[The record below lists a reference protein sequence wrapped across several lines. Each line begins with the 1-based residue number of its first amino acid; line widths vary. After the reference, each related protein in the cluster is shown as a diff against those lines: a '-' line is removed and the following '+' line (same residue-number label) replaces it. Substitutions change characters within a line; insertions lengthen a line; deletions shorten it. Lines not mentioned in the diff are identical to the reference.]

1 MSMGNLAK
9 MAQQMQAEM
18 ARVQAEVEALVVE
31 TSSGGGA
38 VKAVVN
44 GSQEVVSITIDPS
57 AVDPDDVEMLQ
68 DLITAAV
75 NDGLHQVRDIA
86 AQKMARVTGGLRLPW
101 SRLARGGEPARAGHP
116 ADRVTFAPARRRSQD
131 GAAADVPPL
140 AGARVRGALAGGGPD
155 RRAR

>member
-1 MSMGNLAK
+1 MSMGNLAE

-18 ARVQAEVEALVVE
+18 ARVQAEVEALIVE
-31 TSSGGGA
+31 TSAGGGA

-86 AQKMARVTGGLRLPW
+86 AEKMARVTGGLRLPG
-101 SRLARGGEPARAGHP
+101 LG
-116 ADRVTFAPARRRSQD
+116 
-131 GAAADVPPL
+131 
-140 AGARVRGALAGGGPD
+140 
-155 RRAR
+155 